1 MRICD
6 WSSDVCSSDLIR
18 EHCRNAVAVA
28 EFLKGHR
35 DVVKVIFPSLQD
47 GESRRR
53 ADTYLKGGFGG
64 LVGFELTGGAAA
76 GRRFIDALQ
85 LFYHVANLG
94 HARSLAIP
102 PASTPRSEE
111 SRVGKACV
119 RTCRSRWST
128 YHETKKKTN

>member
-1 MRICD
+1 MPLR
-6 WSSDVCSSDLIR
+6 IR
-18 EHCRNAVAVA
+18 EHVRNAVAVA

-76 GRRFIDALQ
+76 GRRFTDAMQ

-94 HARSLAIP
+94 DARSPARP
-102 PASTPRSEE
+102 PASTTHTHLTPTEHLPT
-111 SRVGKACV
+111 GHHHHTV
-119 RTCRSRWST
+119 RQ
-128 YHETKKKTN
+128 